1 MKRRYRLHPG
11 QYELGENEKFY
22 GDMEARGWRLKK
34 RGAYFSRFE
43 PAEPGEARYRIE
55 VFHPGA
61 WSADAMP
68 EEQLAVFADC
78 GWEHVCTSLP
88 LYIFRA
94 PAGSGA
100 PEFYAD
106 PAQQA
111 ETLKRMKR
119 DAVWGWV
126 PAAAVWTLWLLLY
139 LALNGAGRFAA
150 EFRLRLVELTPLFL
164 LAGALLLQACYS
176 RVRSAWII
184 TRTYRRMKRG
194 MPLDHSPGKS
204 RRVHQAVNG
213 ALWALVLLSGA
224 LLALQLASTRST
236 DLPEETA
243 DPYLLLADLG
253 CEGERT
259 AFMNRDSGVARS
271 PGLLADCWD
280 MREYHEDPSGMGP
293 ALYQDVY
300 RLRFPAMSDW
310 LAEALLDAATLSR
323 REDFRPLEVPGLD
336 RAWAGRNEVVAVK
349 GAMAAHVT
357 FLPHGDFDPQAVC
370 QALAEKWADTAG

>member
-43 PAEPGEARYRIE
+43 PVEPGEARYRIE

-61 WSADAMP
+61 WSANAMP

-78 GWEHVCTSLP
+78 GWEHVCASLP
-88 LYIFRA
+88 LYIFRS

-126 PAAAVWTLWLLLY
+126 PAAAMWGLWLLLY
-139 LALNGAGRFAA
+139 LTLNGAGKFAA
-150 EFRLRLVELTPLFL
+150 SFRRSLAELTPLFL

-176 RVRSAWII
+176 RLRNALLI

-194 MPLDHSPGKS
+194 VPLDHSPNRR
-204 RRVHQAVNG
+204 RRVHRAVNG
-213 ALWALVLLSGA
+213 TLWSLVLLSA
-224 LLALQLASTRST
+224 LLLAVQLAATRSG

-259 AFMNRDSGVARS
+259 SFMNRDSGVTYS
-271 PGLLADCWD
+271 PGLLADHWD

-300 RLRFPAMSDW
+300 RLRLPSMAEW
-310 LAEALLDAATLSR
+310 LAEALMRTATLSR

-349 GAMAAHVT
+349 GDMAACVT
-357 FLPHGDFDPQAVC
+357 FLPYGDFDPRAVC
-370 QALAEKWADTAG
+370 QALAEKWAGG

>member
-43 PAEPGEARYRIE
+43 PVEPGEARYRIE

-61 WSADAMP
+61 WSANAMP

-78 GWEHVCTSLP
+78 GWEHVCASLP

-126 PAAAVWTLWLLLY
+126 PAAAVWGLWLLLY
-139 LALNGAGRFAA
+139 LTLNGAGKFAA
-150 EFRLRLVELTPLFL
+150 SFRRSLAELTPLFL
-164 LAGALLLQACYS
+164 LAGGPHVPVVRQKAGAVSHAAVPVHERGPLPLAAQVRQQQIGARRLLRQ
-176 RVRSAWII
+176 VRGPGGGELEGQQRAAEEDQGPEGPV
-184 TRTYRRMKRG
+184 RRLVDPAAFAG
-194 MPLDHSPGKS
+194 
-204 RRVHQAVNG
+204 AV
-213 ALWALVLLSGA
+213 V
-224 LLALQLASTRST
+224 
-236 DLPEETA
+236 
-243 DPYLLLADLG
+243 
-253 CEGERT
+253 
-259 AFMNRDSGVARS
+259 
-271 PGLLADCWD
+271 
-280 MREYHEDPSGMGP
+280 
-293 ALYQDVY
+293 
-300 RLRFPAMSDW
+300 
-310 LAEALLDAATLSR
+310 
-323 REDFRPLEVPGLD
+323 REDFRPIEAPGLD

-349 GAMAAHVT
+349 GDMAACVT
-357 FLPHGDFDPQAVC
+357 FLPYGDFDPRAVC
-370 QALAEKWADTAG
+370 QALAEKWAYTAG

>member
-1 MKRRYRLHPG
+1 MKHKYRFHPSE
-11 QYELGENEKFY
+11 YALGENEQFY
-22 GDMEARGWRLKK
+22 SDMEAAGWRLVK
-34 RGAYFSRFE
+34 RGGNLSKFE
-43 PAEPGEARYRIE
+43 PTEPRQVRYRIE
-55 VFHPGA
+55 VSAPGFL
-61 WSADAMP
+61 
-68 EEQLAVFADC
+68 EEANLSEGQLAVFADC

-88 LYIFRA
+88 LYIFRS

-126 PAAAVWTLWLLLY
+126 PAAAMWGLWLLLY
-139 LALNGAGRFAA
+139 LTLNGAGKFAA
-150 EFRLRLVELTPLFL
+150 SFRRSLAELTPLFL

-176 RVRSAWII
+176 RLRNALLI

-194 MPLDHSPGKS
+194 VPLDHSPNRR
-204 RRVHQAVNG
+204 RRVHRAVNG
-213 ALWALVLLSGA
+213 TLWSLVLLSA
-224 LLALQLASTRST
+224 LLLAVQLAATRSG

-259 AFMNRDSGVARS
+259 SFMNRDSGVTYS
-271 PGLLADCWD
+271 PGLLADHWD

-300 RLRFPAMSDW
+300 RLRLPSMAEW
-310 LAEALLDAATLSR
+310 LAEALMRTATLSR

-349 GAMAAHVT
+349 GDMAACVT
-357 FLPHGDFDPQAVC
+357 FLPYGDFDPRAVC
-370 QALAEKWADTAG
+370 QALAEKWAGG

>member
-1 MKRRYRLHPG
+1 MKCRYRLHPG

-61 WSADAMP
+61 WSVNAMP

-126 PAAAVWTLWLLLY
+126 PAAAVWGLWLLLY
-139 LALNGAGRFAA
+139 LTLNGAGKFAA
-150 EFRLRLVELTPLFL
+150 SFRRSLAELTPLFL

-194 MPLDHSPGKS
+194 VPLDHSPGKS
-204 RRVHQAVNG
+204 RRVHQAANG

-243 DPYLLLADLG
+243 GPYLLLADLG

-259 AFMNRDSGVARS
+259 SFMNRDSGVTYS
-271 PGLLADCWD
+271 PGLLADHWD

-300 RLRFPAMSDW
+300 RLRLPAMADW
-310 LAEALLDAATLSR
+310 LAEALMRTATLSR

-349 GAMAAHVT
+349 GDMAAYVT
-357 FLPHGDFDPQAVC
+357 LLPHGDFDPQAVC

>member
-1 MKRRYRLHPG
+1 MKRRYRPHPG

-43 PAEPGEARYRIE
+43 PAEPSGARYRIE

-61 WSADAMP
+61 WSADTMP

-94 PAGSGA
+94 PAGSDA

-111 ETLKRMKR
+111 ETLRRMKR

-126 PAAAVWTLWLLLY
+126 PTAAVWGLWLLIY
-139 LALNGAGRFAA
+139 LTLNGAGKFAA
-150 EFRLRLVELTPLFL
+150 SFQRHLVELPALFL

-176 RVRSAWII
+176 RVRSAFLI
-184 TRTYRRMKRG
+184 TRTYRRMKKG
-194 MPLDHSPGKS
+194 VPLDHSPRK
-204 RRVHQAVNG
+204 RRWVHQAVNG
-213 ALWALVLLSGA
+213 TLWALALLSGA
-224 LLALQLASTRST
+224 LLALQLLTTRSA

-243 DPYLLLADLG
+243 DPYLLLSDLG
-253 CEGERT
+253 YEGERT
-259 AFMNRDSGVARS
+259 EQFGRDSGVTHS
-271 PGLLADCWD
+271 PGLLADYWD
-280 MREYHEDPSGMGP
+280 MREYLADPGGLGP
-293 ALYQDVY
+293 TLYQDVY
-300 RLRFPAMSDW
+300 RLRFPSMADW
-310 LAEALLDAATLSR
+310 VAEALMGTATLSG

-336 RAWAGRNEVVAVK
+336 RAWAGRQEVLAVK
-349 GAMAAHVT
+349 GDMAAYAT
-357 FLPHGDFDPQAVC
+357 FLPYDDFDPQALC
-370 QALAEKWADTAG
+370 QALAEKWAGSVR